1 VEITLRPQLAAC
13 MALFCL
19 LALVAPALAVINP
32 RFTPTDLVRGA
43 SQVWALR
50 VSAPDATG
58 ADAELVETLKGAPP
72 AKSRLRIAP
81 APGGDLTVADLAA
94 AFGTHK
100 TSPAVVVLTPDGDG
114 GPATGA
120 IQIETLWFSLSEK
133 NGTWLVSPDKA
144 DMFSV
149 WAGGARQLAE
159 AARYVIADPGAGF
172 PIKSMIA
179 WDTDLSLGTLAGP
192 SGGCLLAD
200 LGAPVGRC
208 VFVLC
213 DAGDRVIA
221 VGKDDNPAADVTAR
235 LGLTTH
241 SRRATVADVNGD
253 GLLDLIYWDGHN
265 VGVCLRKADGT
276 FAAPVPQTP
285 LAVCN
290 SLDIVEAGGKVA
302 VLAGTPTGPI
312 LLAPVGAGMKAIQL
326 PGAEVARDL
335 GEGGMCAVADTDGDG
350 KTDVLQLFTKGVLW
364 FAGGPDGTFR
374 PAVRVEAELP
384 RNPTVAIWGDYDMDG
399 RLDVLVGGAD
409 GLALLIQPAPGR
421 WEAVNYV
428 TGELSYHG
436 NANTPSI
443 VAGSLCDINT
453 DGRQGVALFYRDRPC
468 MQFFNR
474 GFGCF
479 GLARE
484 LSLTGAGDAGGAPPD
499 GVPAKEPLKAAA
511 ALQRGQQS
519 GVMLDLNGDGI
530 QDMLAVDMDG
540 TIWVMFSMG
549 GMGRTPSLTLIAP
562 PQARGPVTV
571 TVSGRKRVSGM
582 YVVQPG
588 ATLTTYREAA
598 GPVTLNWKDADGTPR
613 TKTIIVTG
621 KHEFIVAPGG

>member
-1 VEITLRPQLAAC
+1 MTLL
-13 MALFCL
+13 CL

-43 SQVWALR
+43 SQVWVLR
-50 VSAPDATG
+50 VSVPDATG

-72 AKSRLRIAP
+72 AKTRLRLAP
-81 APGGDLTVADLAA
+81 APDGDLTVADLAA
-94 AFGTHK
+94 AFGAHK
-100 TSPAVVVLTPDGDG
+100 TSPAVAVLTPDGGG

-120 IQIETLWFSLSEK
+120 IQIETLWFSLAEQ

-159 AARYVIADPGAGF
+159 AARYVIADPGAEF
-172 PIKSMIA
+172 PIKSAIA
-179 WDTDLSLGTLAGP
+179 WDTDLPLGTLAGP

-208 VFVLC
+208 ALVLC

-221 VGKDDNPAADVTAR
+221 VGKDGNPPADVTAR
-235 LGLTTH
+235 LKLTTH
-241 SRRATVADVNGD
+241 SRRATVADVDGD
-253 GLLDLIYWDGHN
+253 GRLDLVFWDGRN

-276 FAAPVPQTP
+276 FAAPVPQAP
-285 LAVCN
+285 LAACC
-290 SLDIVEAGGKVA
+290 SLDIVEAGGQVA

-312 LLAPVGAGMKAIQL
+312 LLAPVGPGMKATTL
-326 PGAEVARDL
+326 PGAEMARDL
-335 GEGGMCAVADTDGDG
+335 GEGGVCAVADTDGDG

-364 FAGGPDGTFR
+364 YAGGPDGAFR

-384 RNPTVAIWGDYDMDG
+384 RNPTVAMWGDYDMDG

-409 GLALLIQPAPGR
+409 GLAMLIQSVPGR

-428 TGELSYHG
+428 TGELAYHG

-443 VAGSLCDINT
+443 VAGSLCDLNN

-484 LSLTGAGDAGGAPPD
+484 LSLTGEGAAGDAPPD
-499 GVPAKEPLKAAA
+499 GAAAKEPLKAAA

-519 GVMLDLNGDGI
+519 GAMLDLNGDGT
-530 QDMLAVDMDG
+530 QDLLAVDMDG
-540 TIWVMFSMG
+540 AIWAMFSVG
-549 GMGRTPSLTLIAP
+549 GVGRTLSLTLLAP
-562 PQARGPVTV
+562 PAARGPVTV
-571 TVSGRKRVSGM
+571 TVSGRKRVWGM
-582 YVVQPG
+582 YVVRPG
-588 ATLTTYREAA
+588 TTATAYRETV
-598 GPVTLNWKDADGTPR
+598 GPVTLNWKDADGAPR
-613 TKTIIVTG
+613 TKTVIVTSTQ
-621 KHEFIVAPGG
+621 EFIVAPGG